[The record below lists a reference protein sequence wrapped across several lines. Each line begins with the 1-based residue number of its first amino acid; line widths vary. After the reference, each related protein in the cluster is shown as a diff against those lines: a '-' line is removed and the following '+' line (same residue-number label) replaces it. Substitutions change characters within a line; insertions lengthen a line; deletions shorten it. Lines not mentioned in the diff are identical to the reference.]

1 MKVKELGE
9 KLGLSLIS
17 GENNLEREV
26 KNCFIG
32 DLLSHVMSHAQSG
45 DVWITVQ
52 GNINV
57 IAVASLTDCA
67 MVIICEGM
75 ALDEAAKKK
84 AELEEIPVFTSD
96 KSAYNLACG
105 IKELI

>member
-1 MKVKELGE
+1 MKVKDIAQ
-9 KLGLSLIS
+9 KLNLTIIS
-17 GENNLEREV
+17 GEDNLEREAE
-26 KNCFIG
+26 NCFIG

-75 ALDEAAKKK
+75 KLDDVALKK
-84 AELEEIPVFTSD
+84 AHIEEIPVFTSE
-96 KSAYNLACG
+96 KSAYNLACEL
-105 IKELI
+105 KELL

>member
-1 MKVKELGE
+1 MKVKDLSE
-9 KLGLSLIS
+9 KLGLKLIS
-17 GENNLEREV
+17 GEDNLEREAE
-26 KNCFIG
+26 NCFIG
-32 DLLSHVMSHAQSG
+32 DLLSHVMSHAESG

-75 ALDEAAKKK
+75 NLDEAAASK
-84 AELEEIPVFTSD
+84 AKLEEIPVFTSE
-96 KSAYNLACG
+96 KSAYKLACE
-105 IKELI
+105 IKELL

>member
-1 MKVKELGE
+1 MNVKEVSE
-9 KLGLSLIS
+9 KLGLKIIS
-17 GENNLEREV
+17 GENNLNREV
-26 KNCFIG
+26 ENCFIG
-32 DLLSHVMSHAQSG
+32 DLLSHVMSHAKSG

-75 ALDEAAKKK
+75 NLDETAHKK
-84 AELEEIPVFTSD
+84 ATLEEIPVFTSD
-96 KSAYNLACG
+96 KSAYALACE
-105 IKELI
+105 IKELL

>member
-1 MKVKELGE
+1 MKIKDIGE
-9 KLGLSLIS
+9 KLGLTVIS
-17 GENNLEREV
+17 GEDNLEREAE
-26 KNCFIG
+26 NCFIG
-32 DLLSHVMSHAQSG
+32 DLLSHVMSHAKSG

-75 ALDEAAKKK
+75 KLDDSALKK
-84 AELEEIPVFTSD
+84 ARIEEIPVFASG
-96 KSAYNLACG
+96 KSAYNLACEL
-105 IKELI
+105 KELL

>member
-1 MKVKELGE
+1 MKIKDIAQ
-9 KLGLSLIS
+9 KLSLTVIS
-17 GENNLEREV
+17 GEDNLEREAE
-26 KNCFIG
+26 NCFIG
-32 DLLSHVMSHAQSG
+32 DLLSHVMSHAKSG

-75 ALDEAAKKK
+75 KLDAAALKK
-84 AELEEIPVFTSD
+84 AHLEGISVCTSE
-96 KSAYNLACG
+96 KSAYNLACEL
-105 IKELI
+105 KELL